1 MNERIEKS
9 TYQGYVW
16 KSDIKAPK
24 IDIYDNEEVELE
36 LDETKN
42 PFIVEGFLVDDNYS
56 YSIKYVDGKYYVNKY
71 DLNSLKDVDKTSHE
85 YLSSFD
91 STRRLLFNQY
101 WRPYED
107 ELCDGGMDVLQP
119 AEYVFVGFKK
129 EEE

>member
-16 KSDIKAPK
+16 KSNLKAPK
-24 IDIYDNEEVELE
+24 IYDNEEAELE

-91 STRRLLFNQY
+91 STRRLVFNQY
-101 WRPYED
+101 WRPYKD